1 MSEATSLHELRD
13 KPFELLVELE
23 RRCAASASGRGMET
37 GAAHE
42 WVGVAFRVGDN
53 LFVCARNQVREI
65 LTYPGVTKIPG
76 SKGWLKGLSN
86 IRGQLLPIIDMEEY
100 FGGQE
105 TLAGR
110 ITRVIWVNHDDIP
123 AGLLVDEVRGFR
135 RFNESEL
142 QKKTTGVAPAIQ
154 PYLTGHFERD
164 GETWLVLD
172 LMRLVESQAFL
183 QAAE

>member
-1 MSEATSLHELRD
+1 MSEATSLDELRER
-13 KPFELLVELE
+13 PFELLLELE
-23 RRCAASASGRGMET
+23 RRSIAAASGRGMET
-37 GAAHE
+37 GAADE
-42 WVGVAFRVGDN
+42 WVGVAFRVGES
-53 LFVCARNQVREI
+53 LIVCPRNQVREI

-86 IRGQLLPIIDMEEY
+86 IRGQLLPIIDMEEF

-110 ITRVIWVNHDDIP
+110 VTRVIWVNHDDIP

-135 RFNESEL
+135 RFKAPDLRKET
-142 QKKTTGVAPAIQ
+142 KGVAPALQ

-164 GETWLVLD
+164 DETWLVLD